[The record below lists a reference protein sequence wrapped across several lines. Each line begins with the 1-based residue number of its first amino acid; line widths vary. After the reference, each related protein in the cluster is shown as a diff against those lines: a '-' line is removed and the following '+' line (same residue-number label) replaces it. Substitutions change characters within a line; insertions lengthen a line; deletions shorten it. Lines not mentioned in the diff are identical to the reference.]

1 MITIANIPDPQTVQ
15 IPRER
20 EADGLHSY
28 TLTLKSVAEGIAR
41 AISVTDEGSGRYFAF
56 NIALAEPLR
65 PGEYTYIITRNLVP
79 VASGICTVT
88 GAPSLTWKESDKA
101 GAFKVKEY
109 GD

>member
-1 MITIANIPDPQTVQ
+1 MVQ
-15 IPRER
+15 IPREH
-20 EADGLHSY
+20 EAEGLHSY
-28 TLTLKSVAEGIAR
+28 TLTLKSVAEGVTR
-41 AISVTDEGSGRYFAF
+41 AISVTDEGGGRYFAF

-79 VASGICTVT
+79 VASGICAVT
-88 GAPSLTWKESDKA
+88 GAPSVTWKESDKA

>member
-1 MITIANIPDPQTVQ
+1 MVH
-15 IPRER
+15 IPREH

-28 TLTLKSVAEGIAR
+28 TLTLKSVEEGVTR

-56 NIALAEPLR
+56 QITLSEPLR
-65 PGEYTYIITRNLVP
+65 PGEYTYIITRALVP

-88 GAPSLTWKESDKA
+88 GTPSLTWKESDKA

-109 GD
+109 GE